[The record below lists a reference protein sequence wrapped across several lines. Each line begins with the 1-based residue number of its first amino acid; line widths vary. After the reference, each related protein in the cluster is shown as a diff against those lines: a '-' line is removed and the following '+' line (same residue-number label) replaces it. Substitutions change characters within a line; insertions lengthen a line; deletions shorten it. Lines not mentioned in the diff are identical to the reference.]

1 MIIVSERES
10 RVSSSRG
17 CSLFFPLHRRMTY
30 SCMRTVKEGV
40 RNLAVL
46 RKAGGLGR
54 EQGGGVV
61 GIEKDL
67 ILWQG
72 ATLSRFL
79 HLH

>member
-1 MIIVSERES
+1 
-10 RVSSSRG
+10 
-17 CSLFFPLHRRMTY
+17 MTY
-30 SCMRTVKEGV
+30 FCMRIVKEGV
-40 RNLAVL
+40 RNLAAL

-54 EQGGGVV
+54 EQGGRVV
-61 GIEKDL
+61 GIEKGL

>member
-1 MIIVSERES
+1 
-10 RVSSSRG
+10 
-17 CSLFFPLHRRMTY
+17 MTY
-30 SCMRTVKEGV
+30 SCMHIVKEGV
-40 RNLAVL
+40 RNLAAL